1 MKIITIA
8 ISLILLSSILSVEPA
23 KNSTNTTE
31 KNETIVT
38 YYEPVYYIMD
48 EYWYETE
55 PIEYIYVPTLVPT
68 YDYIVDTF
76 EPVIDQ
82 YFRKQSDNTQKEKSK
97 EEIEK
102 EVKSLKREVFG
113 NETASTAKI
122 RKEHK
127 AYDPKWLLAQMKIS
141 RVLFL
146 EDQIKKSENKN
157 RKENETKNEA
167 E

>member
-8 ISLILLSSILSVEPA
+8 LSLILLSSILSVEPA
-23 KNSTNTTE
+23 KNATNTTE

-76 EPVIDQ
+76 EPVIAQ
-82 YFRKQSDNTQKEKSK
+82 YFRKQNDNTQKEKSK

-157 RKENETKNEA
+157 RKGNETKNEA

>member
-8 ISLILLSSILSVEPA
+8 VSLILLSSIIAAEPA

-38 YYEPVYYIMD
+38 YYETPVYYIMD
-48 EYWYETE
+48 EYWFETE

-68 YDYIVDTF
+68 YDYIVDTY

-82 YFRKQSDNTQKEKSK
+82 YFRKQSDNTKKEKSK

-102 EVKSLKREVFG
+102 EIKALKREIFG
-113 NETASTAKI
+113 NETASTTKI

-146 EDQIKKSENKN
+146 EDQIKKSEKKN
-157 RKENETKNEA
+157 RHNETKTVA
-167 E
+167 

>member
-55 PIEYIYVPTLVPT
+55 PIEYIYVPTLVST

-82 YFRKQSDNTQKEKSK
+82 YFRKQRDNTQKEKSK

-157 RKENETKNEA
+157 RKGNETKNEA

>member
-8 ISLILLSSILSVEPA
+8 LSLILLSSILSVEPA
-23 KNSTNTTE
+23 KNATNTTE

-82 YFRKQSDNTQKEKSK
+82 YFRKQNGNTQKEKSK

-113 NETASTAKI
+113 NETASTTKI

-146 EDQIKKSENKN
+146 EDQIKKSEKKN
-157 RKENETKNEA
+157 RKGNDTKIEA
-167 E
+167 A